1 MLVCTQRYLEQHG
14 ATLSA
19 TDKARYVEQQQL
31 VAQIIAAY
39 DEVPSDTDKVA
50 SLMQRMQACGP
61 PPPEIAGPVADGVGC
76 VIA

>member
-39 DEVPSDTDKVA
+39 DEVPSDTDKVS